1 MIANRNKFAAGLAL
15 MASFLVVLVLLFMP
29 LFNGQNA
36 LKYLDALYNSISK
49 GSAHYIPKLKQEA
62 EQWSGKTI
70 ELSLSLASTEQ
81 SSQSAALFSK
91 AGSTAVASE
100 KQLAVNGDLGGI
112 INNVLADADLM
123 YHNQQQGI
131 SDKYNQDERRVLF
144 NWWNS
149 LIAME
154 KALKQ
159 QKQFDAAAL
168 VAKIR
173 KKAVET
179 AFNYHGI
186 QPQKISDRYGIVI
199 FSLIFYVAYTL
210 WYGFAIMYL
219 FEGWGMKLEH

>member
-1 MIANRNKFAAGLAL
+1 MIANRNKFAAGMAL

-29 LFNGQNA
+29 LLNGQNA
-36 LKYLDALYNSISK
+36 LQYLDALYNSISK
-49 GSAHYIPKLKQEA
+49 GSAYYIPHLKQEA
-62 EQWSGKTI
+62 EQWTGKTI
-70 ELSLSLASTEQ
+70 ELSLALASPEQ
-81 SSQSAALFSK
+81 SSQSADLFSK
-91 AGSTAVASE
+91 TGAIAIASE
-100 KQLAVNGDLGGI
+100 KQLAVNGDMGGI
-112 INNVLADADLM
+112 LNHVLADADLI
-123 YHNQQQGI
+123 YHNEQQEV

-159 QKQFDAAAL
+159 QKHFDAGAL

-186 QPQKISDRYGIVI
+186 GSQKISDRYGIVI
-199 FSLIFYVAYTL
+199 FSLIFYVIYTL